1 MAVFEWVRDKVALVV
16 RAIVPIPMVVVH
28 VRNGIDTAFMALDF
42 RLGVD
47 LAFGRRTFRNTAVIP
62 TRAFVMLFRTL
73 RKNWYCYQKSQS
85 YRYCKTE
92 PHGFFL
98 HCTQVAWH
106 LRSERYL
113 NRHHWALTNS

>member
-47 LAFGRRTFRNTAVIP
+47 LAFG
-62 TRAFVMLFRTL
+62 L
-73 RKNWYCYQKSQS
+73 R
-85 YRYCKTE
+85 
-92 PHGFFL
+92 
-98 HCTQVAWH
+98 
-106 LRSERYL
+106 
-113 NRHHWALTNS
+113 ALTPMLMDALIGLSGSGLQAKVRSHSLRWS